1 LDVGWW
7 QFEAQPI
14 GAQLV
19 CFLKQP
25 TDVSQLL
32 LDFYYIYASHVRN
45 YILKFY
51 LKKYIFAIIFLYKVL
66 FKNTN
71 QRFNISVLNMKTNI
85 QRFKYQFIFS

>member
-1 LDVGWW
+1 MGPILLDVGWW
-7 QFEAQPI
+7 KFEAQPI

-32 LDFYYIYASHVRN
+32 LVFYYIYTSHVRH

-51 LKKYIFAIIFLYKVL
+51 FKNYIFAIIFPIIVL
-66 FKNTN
+66 FTNTN
-71 QRFNISVLNMKTNI
+71 QRLNISVLNIKTNI
-85 QRFKYQFIFS
+85 